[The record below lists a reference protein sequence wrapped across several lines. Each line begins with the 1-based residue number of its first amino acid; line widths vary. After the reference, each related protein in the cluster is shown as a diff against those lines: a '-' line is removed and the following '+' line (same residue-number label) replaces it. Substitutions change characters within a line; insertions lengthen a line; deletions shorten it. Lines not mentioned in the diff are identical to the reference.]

1 MSARAL
7 TAIVAL
13 GSLLLP
19 DAEEILNFSDA
30 VAVLQIIEDFLM
42 LQSHYRTL
50 LLNVFQDILVVLL
63 LML

>member
-30 VAVLQIIEDFLM
+30 VAAVAD
-42 LQSHYRTL
+42 YRGL
-50 LLNVFQDILVVLL
+50 FDAAESL
-63 LML
+63 